1 MGPKGD
7 RGMRGVSVH
16 AVLLMV
22 AAVAAFLTWT
32 REAPTAEQ
40 LERPLVWE
48 RDTTELVGVSYR
60 SESHQLDIERRD
72 DDGDAFLWGTEV
84 RPSLTPD
91 ADRVDTLVFPVG
103 QPGGAVMNGFAEFRV
118 LRELGALT
126 PDRMAEFGLDE
137 PDGRVTVRFGDESRI
152 IDVGDAVHGGTDR
165 YGRDPETEGVFVLP
179 ADLIGPLRTGS
190 GAVRERRVHYFP
202 DADVARVH
210 VEALGRE
217 RVLDRRIRDP
227 RAPAVWTSVDEPDE
241 ADQTFANFM
250 ERVGQLAIQGFD
262 AQPDPE
268 SLERLVRIEYSGE
281 DGEALGFL
289 ELFRGSLPGVYY
301 LSSERTRV
309 PAGAIA
315 LLAQR
320 VEQDLSTIF

>member
-1 MGPKGD
+1 
-7 RGMRGVSVH
+7 MRSVRVH

-22 AAVAAFLTWT
+22 ASVAAFLTWT

-48 RDTTELVGVSYR
+48 RDTTELIGVSYR
-60 SESHQLDIERRD
+60 SGEYRLDIERRD
-72 DDGDAFLWGTEV
+72 DRGDGFLWGTEV
-84 RPSLTPD
+84 RPSLSPGSVG
-91 ADRVDTLVFPVG
+91 VDTLDFPVG

-126 PDRMAEFGLDE
+126 PDRMTEFGLDE
-137 PDGRVTVRFGDESRI
+137 PDGLVTVRFGDESRVI
-152 IDVGDAVHGGTDR
+152 EVGDAVHGGTDR
-165 YGRDPETEGVFVLP
+165 YGRDPATEGVFVLP
-179 ADLIGPLRTGS
+179 ADLIGPLLTGS
-190 GAVRERRVHYFP
+190 GAVRERRVHYFS

-210 VEALGRE
+210 VQALGRE

-227 RAPAVWTSVDEPDE
+227 RGPAVWVPVDAPED

-262 AQPDPE
+262 DHPTPE
-268 SLERLVRIEYSGE
+268 SLESLVRIEYSGE
-281 DGEALGFL
+281 DGETLGFL
-289 ELFRGSLPGVYY
+289 ELFRSSLAGDYY

>member
-1 MGPKGD
+1 
-7 RGMRGVSVH
+7 MRSVRVH
-16 AVLLMV
+16 AVLLLL

-40 LERPLVWE
+40 LERPLIWE
-48 RDTTELVGVSYR
+48 RDTTDIIAVTYR
-60 SESHQLDIERRD
+60 SGERQLDIEKRE
-72 DDGDAFLWGTEV
+72 DGGEVFLWGTEV
-84 RPSLTPD
+84 RLSLSPD
-91 ADRVDTLVFPVG
+91 SGGADTLVFPVG
-103 QPGGAVMNGFAEFRV
+103 QPGAAVMNGFSEFRV
-118 LRELGALT
+118 LREFGAVS
-126 PDRMAEFGLDE
+126 PERIADFGLDE
-137 PDGRVTVRFGDESRI
+137 PDGRVTVRFGDGSRVI
-152 IDVGDAVHGGTDR
+152 EVGDAVYGGTDR
-165 YGRDPETEGVFVLP
+165 YGRDQATGSAYVLP
-179 ADLIGPLRTGS
+179 SDLIGPLQTGS

-202 DADVARVH
+202 DADVARVR

-227 RAPAVWTSVDEPDE
+227 RAPAVWTPVDLPEE

-268 SLERLVRIEYSGE
+268 SLESLVRIEYSGE
-281 DGEALGFL
+281 DSEALGFL
-289 ELFRGSLPGVYY
+289 ELFRGPLPGDYY